1 MRLGRLTHNWTQSTN
16 IGFWEINMEL
26 LLLERLS
33 LLLLQRFR
41 FNGLFNTCE
50 RQFKQAVATQL
61 RVTTTAFNPVT
72 PMSDQDPILNSLH

>member
-1 MRLGRLTHNWTQSTN
+1 
-16 IGFWEINMEL
+16 MEL

-41 FNGLFNTCE
+41 FNGLSNTCE

-72 PMSDQDPILNSLH
+72 PMSDQDRISPYNINQISDENINLGDN

>member
-1 MRLGRLTHNWTQSTN
+1 
-16 IGFWEINMEL
+16 MEL

-50 RQFKQAVATQL
+50 RQFKQAVATRL

-72 PMSDQDPILNSLH
+72 PMSDQERISPYNINQISDENINLGDN